1 MREIYKRKNGQS
13 EHRLIIEKHLGRKLN
28 KDEHV
33 HHINENKKDNRLE
46 NLVVMSAQA
55 HMYIHKHKHKYY
67 KKCCVCHKTYKP
79 TPTKRKRSKTC
90 SFSCKRKLDTL
101 NASKRKR
108 KIKQFSKNNEFIKE
122 WGSARDIQN
131 ELNVAESNI
140 NKCCNGHIKSAYGYI
155 WKYSN
160 YEEKDAIVKCL

>member
-1 MREIYKRKNGQS
+1 MA
-13 EHRLIIEKHLGRKLN
+13 EHRLVIEEYFERKLKSN
-28 KDEHV
+28 EHV
-33 HHINENKKDNRLE
+33 HHINGDKRDNRLE

-79 TPTKRKRSKTC
+79 TPT
-90 SFSCKRKLDTL
+90 
-101 NASKRKR
+101 KRKR